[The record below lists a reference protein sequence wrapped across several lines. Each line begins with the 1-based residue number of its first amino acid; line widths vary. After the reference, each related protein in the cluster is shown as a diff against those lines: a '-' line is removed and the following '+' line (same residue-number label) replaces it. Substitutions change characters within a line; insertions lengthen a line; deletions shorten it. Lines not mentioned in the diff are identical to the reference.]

1 MRLLGSSKYVREP
14 LGLAWVGPVIGP
26 VMGTTRGAIIRPM
39 EGPMVGAGV
48 VVCPVAGAMVLL
60 SPGAGGLGLV
70 ELVKILQQIIN
81 VGRCHIL
88 VYVLCIS
95 ADS

>member
-26 VMGTTRGAIIRPM
+26 VMGTTRGPII
-39 EGPMVGAGV
+39 GPMVGARV
-48 VVCPVAGAMVLL
+48 VVCPVSGAKVLL
-60 SPGAGGLGLV
+60 RPGAGGLGLV
-70 ELVKILQQIIN
+70 ELVKILKQIIN

-88 VYVLCIS
+88 VCIG

>member
-14 LGLAWVGPVIGP
+14 LGLAWVGSVVGPVLGSTRGPIIGP
-26 VMGTTRGAIIRPM
+26 II
-39 EGPMVGAGV
+39 GPMVGALV
-48 VVCPVAGAMVLL
+48 VVCPVSGAKVLL

-88 VYVLCIS
+88 VCVR
-95 ADS
+95 

>member
-14 LGLAWVGPVIGP
+14 LGLAWVGSVVGPILGSTRGPIIGP
-26 VMGTTRGAIIRPM
+26 II
-39 EGPMVGAGV
+39 GPMVGAGV
-48 VVCPVAGAMVLL
+48 VVCPVSGSKVLL

-70 ELVKILQQIIN
+70 ELVKVLQQIIN

-88 VYVLCIS
+88 VCIS
-95 ADS
+95 ADL

>member
-14 LGLAWVGPVIGP
+14 LGLAWVGSVVGP
-26 VMGTTRGAIIRPM
+26 VMGTTRGAIIRPII
-39 EGPMVGAGV
+39 GPMVGPRV
-48 VVCPVAGAMVLL
+48 VVCPVSGAKVLL
-60 SPGAGGLGLV
+60 RPGAGGLGLV

-88 VYVLCIS
+88 VCIVY
-95 ADS
+95 

>member
-14 LGLAWVGPVIGP
+14 LGLAWVGPVIGT
-26 VMGTTRGAIIRPM
+26 VMGTARGPIIRPIIGSM
-39 EGPMVGAGV
+39 IGAGV
-48 VVCPVAGAMVLL
+48 VVCPVAGAKVLL
-60 SPGAGGLGLV
+60 SSGAGGLGLV

-88 VYVLCIS
+88 VCIVY
-95 ADS
+95 

>member
-26 VMGTTRGAIIRPM
+26 VMGTTRGPIIRPII
-39 EGPMVGAGV
+39 GPMVGPRV
-48 VVCPVAGAMVLL
+48 VVCPVSEAMVLVR
-60 SPGAGGLGLV
+60 PGAGGLGLV

-88 VYVLCIS
+88 VCIVY
-95 ADS
+95 